1 MRASSSFAPPSSRTA
16 RHRPRAARPSSGQ
29 SRRHGLNGRRLRL
42 GGGFDAHRRSGA
54 RIAVTAPPKS
64 TPGPVEI
71 TVSTP
76 EGTCDLNAG
85 DVLMTVAGPSIDEDP
100 TVLDRM
106 TIADPPARTTRVFG
120 SGPSEVIS
128 LLLRSA
134 TSVGHGPET
143 GLPSDPRADGG
154 ECTAA
159 EDAGSATRRGTG
171 ERPLAS
177 SRPVDAGRAPS
188 RRRRVRGRH
197 LKEWSRRQSG
207 GFLPGAPQC
216 GAACGHPLEVQGAVG
231 RSTVGHLGTA
241 GVPIPACVGRRTTSK
256 VERRGRVGE
265 GAEPLCRDR
274 ATGVPDGTPH
284 GLQASRRL
292 RR

>member
-128 LLLRSA
+128 CSLRSA

-159 EDAGSATRRGTG
+159 EDAGSATRPGDRRAPAGKLTAGRRRSRPFAPASRARPPSQGVVSAPKRRLPARCSSMWCGLRPPPGGARCRRPIHRGTSRNRWCADPRLC
-171 ERPLAS
+171 RPADHLE
-177 SRPVDAGRAPS
+177 GRAA
-188 RRRRVRGRH
+188 
-197 LKEWSRRQSG
+197 WS
-207 GFLPGAPQC
+207 
-216 GAACGHPLEVQGAVG
+216 
-231 RSTVGHLGTA
+231 
-241 GVPIPACVGRRTTSK
+241 
-256 VERRGRVGE
+256 
-265 GAEPLCRDR
+265 CR
-274 ATGVPDGTPH
+274 
-284 GLQASRRL
+284 
-292 RR
+292 